1 MAYPGYGQQ
10 KRLLKNR
17 PSIRALLPFEC
28 QDGEPRSYIHIFWEC
43 AVKTNTIPYINSAE
57 ALGQYTKQAGVSVIL
72 AGSSDQSSL
81 LNSFP
86 QALAKEIVASAPEVR
101 LALASPSILMAYAD
115 ERAGFRQV
123 AYHDGFIFA
132 DGQLCW
138 RSESPFPT
146 DPKALL
152 AEAVTYFV
160 NSMFEQGDYHLK
172 RKHSDLLNQVKL
184 VTLQRLVNKKS
195 NKKSKAVP
203 PKPPQ
208 DEDPYKTL
216 GLSPGSTWDQV
227 RKTRNELL
235 IQYHPDKVAAMGPK
249 LREVAEAETEKINAA
264 FDQLERKLRPSK
276 RK

>member
-1 MAYPGYGQQ
+1 M
-10 KRLLKNR
+10 
-17 PSIRALLPFEC
+17 
-28 QDGEPRSYIHIFWEC
+28 
-43 AVKTNTIPYINSAE
+43 KTNTIPYINSTE
-57 ALGQYTKQAGVSVIL
+57 ALGQFIKQAGISVIL
-72 AGSSDQSSL
+72 AGSSEQSSL
-81 LNSFP
+81 LNTFP
-86 QALAKEIVASAPEVR
+86 QELAKEIATSAPEVR
-101 LALASPSILMAYAD
+101 LALASPSILMAHAG

-160 NSMFEQGDYHLK
+160 NSMIDQGHYHLK
-172 RKHSDLLNQVKL
+172 RKHSEILNQVKL
-184 VTLQRLVNKKS
+184 ITLERLLKNKKS

-216 GLSPGSTWDQV
+216 GLSPGCTWEQI

-235 IQYHPDKVAAMGPK
+235 TQYHPDKVAAMGPK
-249 LREVAEAETEKINAA
+249 LREVAEAETKKINAA

-276 RK
+276 RN